1 MADLTRHFVLR
12 GIQADG
18 VNKERVVKG
27 IRLRDKRNEE
37 SLGVRLVRVSCHFPV
52 KSVLKE

>member
-27 IRLRDKRNEE
+27 IRMRDKRNEE